1 MKGILKSVWQI
12 GKKNGIS
19 LVLFEILYRSAVT
32 AAIWLLANWLIRV
45 LLKRQGFSYLT
56 AENYSR
62 FILHPLTLVCLALMT
77 VLLAFFMLIEIS
89 AVFWAVQ
96 CSVNDQKVH
105 ALAMAKQGIVKG
117 VGFIRRHPFFWPV
130 YILGTLPF
138 LGLHFI
144 IWEIIN
150 VRILEFTALQIY
162 KAFPWKW
169 VLFLLCALVLAGSVV
184 ISFSLPY
191 CIAEGKRIRTGLKIA
206 AARLKRRAGRYAA
219 GVLAMQ
225 GLTLLITAAA
235 YLILS
240 LIVVVVIYIFMKP
253 SARVSGVLVYG
264 AQAQNF
270 VAIFAGSAGIVT
282 GLLSVGAIYFPGRG
296 RRYLKEEDAD
306 RFFSKRIP
314 VYLLTAVLV
323 GAEAAVFSYYTF
335 FVGQIN
341 NTVLDSFKVTAHR
354 GGALMAPENTMSAV
368 KYAVESMSD
377 YAEIDVQ
384 ETEDDVLV
392 LLHDS
397 SLKRTT
403 GYNGNIWEMTYQEV
417 AQLDAGVKFNSR
429 FLGEQVPTLD
439 EIIEYSRG
447 KIGLNIEVKNNGHNQ
462 NIVSKVVQCLEEHDF
477 VDQCVLTSMNYSFLQ
492 QAKELNPDIRTGY
505 IMTMTY
511 GGVSDIEAA
520 DFFSVKY
527 TYVTG
532 AFVQEA
538 HSCGK
543 EVHAWTVNYPGDIK
557 RMITYGVDGII
568 TDDPALAHEI
578 YLDEGES
585 QTGFGS
591 LLQYAI
597 K

>member
-1 MKGILKSVWQI
+1 MKDILNSVWKI

-19 LVLFEILYRSAVT
+19 LILFEVLYRSAVT
-32 AAIWLLANWLIRV
+32 MAAGKLMDWSIRL

-56 AENYSR
+56 AENYAK
-62 FILHPLTLVCLALMT
+62 FMLQPLTIFGLF
-77 VLLAFFMLIEIS
+77 LLAILAALFMLIEIS

-96 CSVNDQKVH
+96 CSVNDIKVH
-105 ALAMAKQGIVKG
+105 ALVMAKQGIING
-117 VGFIRRHPFFWPV
+117 ARFIRRHPFFWPV
-130 YILGTLPF
+130 YMLGTLPF

-150 VRILEFTALQIY
+150 VKILEFTAIQIY
-162 KAFPWKW
+162 NLFPWKW
-169 VLFLLCALVLAGSVV
+169 VLVLLCAVVLTGSAV

-191 CIAEGKRIRTGLKIA
+191 CIEEGMRIKTGLKKA
-206 AARLKRRAGRYAA
+206 AARLKRRIGRYTA
-219 GVLAMQ
+219 GVLVMQ
-225 GLTLLITAAA
+225 GMTLLAAAAA
-235 YLILS
+235 YLVLS
-240 LIVVVVIYIFMKP
+240 LAVVAGIYLFMKP
-253 SARVSGVLVYG
+253 SARISGVLVYG

-270 VAIFAGSAGIVT
+270 VAIFSGSAGIVT
-282 GLLSVGAIYFPGRG
+282 GLLSVSAVYF
-296 RRYLKEEDAD
+296 RRNPAGSIKAS
-306 RFFSKRIP
+306 SKGKRARRLI
-314 VYLLTAVLV
+314 YLLTAFIAA
-323 GAEAAVFSYYTF
+323 AEAGIFAYHVFY
-335 FVGQIN
+335 VGRVN

-354 GGALMAPENTMSAV
+354 GGALMAPENTMSAM

-384 ETEDDVLV
+384 ETSDDVLV

-403 GYNGNIWEMTYQEV
+403 GYNGNIWAMTYQEV
-417 AQLDAGVKFNSR
+417 AQLDAGVRFNSR
-429 FLGEQVPTLD
+429 FLGEQVPALD
-439 EIIEYSRG
+439 DVIEYSRG

-511 GGVSDIEAA
+511 GGISDIEAA
-520 DFFSVKY
+520 DFFSVKH

-568 TDDPALAHEI
+568 TDDPALAHEV
-578 YLDEGES
+578 YLDEGET
-585 QTGFGS
+585 QAGFGR